1 MECWF
6 YIYFSILRA
15 FSNQSKMSKNIVLLL
30 LICLVC
36 QSVSGRQKRRDQYL
50 DNGFS
55 NISLKKRVA
64 GKICDSCQVNFAVDA
79 EPDFSYVMTGSG
91 HTPKRFCCGRNNN
104 NPAYGTFSN
113 AKHLISTGLIGITF
127 LPNFLMEKGK
137 SVQYFRSYGGADYRK
152 LEFSAQQNGKTI
164 KSWVPILELHE
175 DKNYLIGMPSFHA
188 GTFNLGINDS
198 LVIVVRAIE
207 TKKIVKTITV
217 IRAEDKAT
225 NFVYYELPMANEDF
239 SINLQNILN
248 LNSGIPKV
256 EQGSTSNIFEKD
268 YGTIGMLRF
277 GELDND
283 ELQYAFEK
291 SPDQWK
297 SIKGLNAENSAYIV
311 LGSEMPEG
319 KAQDI
324 YLRYSS
330 QPETIHKITILV
342 QSKPFQV
349 PWGKV
354 AMTSLFLLVAGGIW
368 FYLRDRRNKRKLVA
382 LKRKSEDTE
391 ARLLLLSGQLN
402 PHFLFNSLSAI
413 QGAFNSRNPE
423 KANAYIGN
431 VAGFMRG
438 VMDNSRKEFIS
449 LYEELAIET
458 DYLKLEQE
466 RMDFSYSIDVAP
478 EIQASM
484 IDFPPLL
491 LQPVLENSIR
501 HAFNRDFAS
510 PMIHIRVFGDGST
523 LYVDI
528 ADNGTASWNSA
539 VVREGHG
546 LSLIRKR
553 MAVYNDKLEA
563 MSIDM
568 QINYKKGTGTI
579 TRFTLQNWLHE

>member
-1 MECWF
+1 
-6 YIYFSILRA
+6 
-15 FSNQSKMSKNIVLLL
+15 
-30 LICLVC
+30 
-36 QSVSGRQKRRDQYL
+36 L
-50 DNGFS
+50 DHGFS

-64 GKICDSCQVNFAVDA
+64 GKICDSCQVEFAVDA
-79 EPDFSYVMTGSG
+79 ETDSYVMTGSG
-91 HTPKRFCCGRNNN
+91 YTPKRFCCKRNDN
-104 NPAYGTFSN
+104 NPAYGTYSA
-113 AKHLISTGLIGITF
+113 AKHLISTGMIGITF

-137 SVQYFRSYGGADYRK
+137 RVRYFRSYGGADYRK

-164 KSWVPILELHE
+164 KSWVPILELQE
-175 DKNYLIGMPSFHA
+175 DKNYSIAMPSFHG
-188 GTFNLGINDS
+188 GTFNLCINDT
-198 LVIVVRAIE
+198 LEIIVRAIE

-225 NFVYYELPMANEDF
+225 NFVFYELPIASEDF

-256 EQGSTSNIFEKD
+256 KQGSTSNVFKKD

-283 ELQYAFEK
+283 ELQYAFEQET
-291 SPDQWK
+291 SQWK
-297 SIKGLNAENSAYIV
+297 SIRGLNAENSAYIV
-311 LGSEMPEG
+311 LGSEMPEE
-319 KAQDI
+319 KTQDI
-324 YLRYSS
+324 YLRYNS
-330 QPETIHKITILV
+330 QPETIHKITIFV
-342 QSKPFQV
+342 QSKPFQI

-354 AMTSLFLLVAGGIW
+354 ALISLLLLIAVGIW
-368 FYLRDRRNKRKLVA
+368 FYLRDRGNKRKVAA
-382 LKRKSEDTE
+382 LKRKSEETE

-413 QGAFNSRNPE
+413 QGAFNSHNPE
-423 KANAYIGN
+423 RANAYIGN
-431 VAGFMRG
+431 VARFMRD

-449 LYEELAIET
+449 LYEELTIET

-466 RMDFSYSIDVAP
+466 RMDFSYIIDIAP
-478 EIQASM
+478 EIPVSM

-510 PMIHIRVFGDGST
+510 PMIHITVFSEGST

-528 ADNGTASWNSA
+528 ADNGNVNWDSA
-539 VVREGHG
+539 LVQEGYG

-563 MSIDM
+563 MSIKM
-568 QINYKKGTGTI
+568 QINYKEGTGTM
-579 TRFTLQNWLHE
+579 TRFTFQNWNA

>member
-1 MECWF
+1 MEYGY
-6 YIYFSILRA
+6 YIYFTILRA
-15 FSNQSKMSKNIVLLL
+15 FTNKSKMSRYIVLLL
-30 LICLVC
+30 LICVVC
-36 QSVSGRQKRRDQYL
+36 QSVSGRQKRKDQYL
-50 DNGFS
+50 NNGFS
-55 NISLKKRVA
+55 NILLKKRVA
-64 GKICDSCQVNFAVDA
+64 GKICDSCQVDFAVDA
-79 EPDFSYVMTGSG
+79 EADFSYVMTGSG
-91 HTPKRFCCGRNNN
+91 FTPKRFCCGRNDN
-104 NPAYGTFSN
+104 NPAYGTYSA
-113 AKHLISTGLIGITF
+113 AKHMISTGLIGITF

-137 SVQYFRSYGGADYRK
+137 RVRYFRSYGGTDYRK

-164 KSWVPILELHE
+164 KSWFPILELKE
-175 DKNYLIGMPSFHA
+175 DKNYFIGMPSFHA
-188 GTFNLGINDS
+188 GTFNLSINDT
-198 LVIVVRAIE
+198 LEIIVRAIE

-225 NFVYYELPMANEDF
+225 NFVFYELPMASEDF

-268 YGTIGMLRF
+268 YGTIGILRF
-277 GELDND
+277 SELGSD
-283 ELQYAFEK
+283 ELQYTFEQETG
-291 SPDQWK
+291 QWK

-324 YLRYSS
+324 YLRYNS
-330 QPETIHKITILV
+330 QPETIHKITIFV
-342 QSKPFQV
+342 QPKLFQV

-354 AMTSLFLLVAGGIW
+354 TLISLLLLIAGGIW
-368 FYLRDRRNKRKLVA
+368 FYLRERKNKRKLMA

-391 ARLLLLSGQLN
+391 ARLLMLSGQLN

-423 KANAYIGN
+423 RASAYIGN
-431 VAGFMRG
+431 VAGFMRD

-449 LYEELAIET
+449 LHEELTIET

-466 RMDFSYSIDVAP
+466 RMDFSYVIDIAP
-478 EIQASM
+478 DIPSSM

-501 HAFNRDFAS
+501 HAFNREFVS
-510 PMIHIRVFGDGST
+510 PMIRITVFIEGST
-523 LYVDI
+523 LYIDI
-528 ADNGTASWNSA
+528 ADNGNVNWDSA
-539 VVREGHG
+539 LVQEGHG

-563 MSIDM
+563 MSIKM
-568 QINYKKGTGTI
+568 QINYKEGIGTM
-579 TRFTLQNWLHE
+579 TRFTFQNWYS